1 MFNGQVE
8 FEPTIYLKSITISL
22 EGRFRLPWRSAPMSQ
37 TTSAQDMVIWGNI
50 WYRGKDGI
58 VKKAKNNQK
67 NPWSWTLWKSNI
79 LFEDLR
85 VPKNLDLQW
94 TPPPPNTKCCCNNIH
109 FLFFIY
115 IFSILVWNAPH
126 DNCWCNV
133 NPIHRNF
140 HFIAKPCYSIPP
152 NILDRCISST

>member
-94 TPPPPNTKCCCNNIH
+94 TPPPPILSVVVITSIFNY
-109 FLFFIY
+109 LF
-115 IFSILVWNAPH
+115 IFFQSLFEMLHMITVGVMLTPSTEISIL
-126 DNCWCNV
+126 
-133 NPIHRNF
+133 
-140 HFIAKPCYSIPP
+140 
-152 NILDRCISST
+152 